1 MVVRPESASGDFD
14 YHVLHGPD
22 IDEEQLK
29 ACAVLFS
36 QNYGVWAANVPAP
49 LKPGARVRMSAA
61 KLRQE
66 CMPDLGNSCI
76 SLCFLQGEL
85 VGHACAT
92 KWLYNEG
99 SSPPESYLLHSKP
112 NRSGFAGW
120 VTQLVVDAR
129 YRRRHI
135 ATEMIR
141 MLRRHPWFKDV
152 TVMGIASSHPAACN
166 ALCNLFDVEIRE
178 VDLSFMKQHA
188 AAVLGCSTPR
198 FLKSAPVRG
207 AFLGIPG
214 GSYSA
219 DTSFFVDHAESLEIL
234 QTYVAEEKWPFGELL
249 DGHEFLVL
257 LRSTRSSSS
266 RVTFKQL
273 RLQNN

>member
-1 MVVRPESASGDFD
+1 MAELSGAVVEPALNDFD
-14 YHVLHGPD
+14 CKVLHGPD

-29 ACAVLFS
+29 ACALLFS
-36 QNYGVWAANVPAP
+36 RNYGVWAADAPSP

-92 KWLYNEG
+92 KWLYKEG
-99 SSPPESYLLHSKP
+99 YV
-112 NRSGFAGW
+112 GW
-120 VTQLVVDAR
+120 ITQLVVDAR

-141 MLRRHPWFKDV
+141 MLRRHAWFKDV

-166 ALCNLFDVEIRE
+166 ALCNLFDSNTRD
-178 VDLSFMKQHA
+178 VDLAFMKEHA
-188 AAVLGCSTPR
+188 AAVLECSTPR
-198 FLKSAPVRG
+198 FLRNAPVRG

-219 DTSFFVDHAESLEIL
+219 DTSFFVDHAEPIEIL
-234 QTYVAEEKWPFGELL
+234 QSYIAEEKWPFGELL

-257 LRSTRSSSS
+257 LDVPEGSCCIA
-266 RVTFKQL
+266 QP
-273 RLQNN
+273 